1 MDDYPYVTEVDT
13 RFRDL
18 DLMGHVNNAVYASY
32 LEEARV
38 AYYDEVL
45 DVGVDELGF
54 VLAHLEIDYERPIQ
68 HGDEVSVGLRT
79 ADVSDKS
86 MTTEYRV
93 EADDAVAATAKSVQV
108 AVDEDGKARR
118 VPDDWRKQIE
128 EFEGQ

>member
-108 AVDEDGKARR
+108 AVDEDGVPRQ
-118 VPDDWRKQIE
+118 VPDGWRRAIE
-128 EFEGQ
+128 DYEGQ